1 MKHVQKFSLI
11 LFIVI
16 SFFLIKCSDSG
27 SSTAANTD
35 TDLLDTNT
43 DYTQMC
49 FTPDNGITQ
58 VVSKPGEYSRYSEA
72 THDGWQRFSQYVLVR
87 DGVKLAVDIYRPT
100 SGGILEQTA
109 LPVIFQ
115 FTPYRRATYTTVN
128 NPDGT
133 KTIKI
138 NYPDTTFTKYGYVM
152 VYADV
157 RGKGA
162 SFGTRIGMGDRT
174 EAMDAHDLIE
184 WIGRQPWCDGKV
196 GMWGGSYVGYTQV
209 AAASTAPRYLK
220 AVFPEITDYAK
231 YDATYRGGMHR
242 STSGGGET
250 QNDLVTAPVDEDVL
264 DVNNNGIP
272 DMLEAAAA
280 QHVSPYLP
288 EEYKYLN
295 FVARMLYR
303 NSVDTLLGDY
313 WINVSAYP
321 YFNKMKKSGIAFY
334 QSGGWYDLF
343 ARDTPLGFNNL
354 KERGKLLLS
363 PNGHFWT
370 DPSAA
375 LVNMTIERL
384 RFFDYWLK
392 GIGNGLMDEPPVYY
406 YTVNAPSGT
415 EWRYSPQWPLAE
427 KEETRFYL
435 NAGPSGSSPV
445 SILDGSLSTES
456 PKDKFARDDYTPNY
470 AVTSTH
476 MMGYSSYD
484 KWGLTYTTSTLASD
498 IQITGSPVVHLWIS
512 STATDGDFFADLE
525 DIDEN
530 GAVARVVATQGR
542 LRASHRILGKAP
554 FDNMDLPWHPS
565 NEEDMIPL
573 TPNTPTELV
582 FDILPASHV
591 FKAGHRIR
599 LTITNASK
607 HVLTYLQPAATVSIY
622 RNKTHRSY
630 VSLPIIPKL
639 NIFQGIANIHSRYET
654 YEGPANLYAS
664 PTAIYVNYEGK
675 WLKWKT
681 LESRDKCRTEYYMGK
696 GNMGFISV
704 FVTDNDRMVFD
715 ALAKGNG
722 IQFKGELKYK

>member
-1 MKHVQKFSLI
+1 MKYVQKFTFI
-11 LFIVI
+11 LFIVFCL
-16 SFFLIKCSDSG
+16 SLIKCSYSG
-27 SSTAANTD
+27 NSTADNPDTDILNTNTEFTQLASITD
-35 TDLLDTNT
+35 TGF
-43 DYTQMC
+43 TQ
-49 FTPDNGITQ
+49 G
-58 VVSKPGEYSRYSEA
+58 VSKPGEYSGYSEA
-72 THDGWQRFSQYVLVR
+72 TYDGWQRFSQYVQVR
-87 DGVKLAVDIYRPT
+87 DGVKLAVDIYRPK
-100 SGGILEQTA
+100 SGSVLEQAA

-115 FTPYRRATYTTVN
+115 FTPYRRATYTTIT

-133 KTIKI
+133 KTRKI

-162 SFGTRIGMGDRT
+162 SYGTRIGMGDRT

-184 WIGRQPWCDGKV
+184 WMGAQPWCNGNV

-209 AAASTAPRYLK
+209 AAASTAPRFLK

-250 QNDLVTAPVDEDVL
+250 QNDLVTAPVDEDVS

-272 DMLEAAAA
+272 DILEAAAA
-280 QHVSPYLP
+280 QHVAPYMP

-303 NSVDTLLGDY
+303 NSIDQILGDY

-321 YFNKMKKSGIAFY
+321 YFKTIKKSGIAFY
-334 QSGGWYDLF
+334 HSGGWYDLF
-343 ARDTPLGFNNL
+343 TRDTPLGFNNL

-370 DPSAA
+370 DPAA
-375 LVNMTIERL
+375 VLVNMTNERL

-392 GIGNGLMDEPPVYY
+392 GIRNGIMCEPPVYY
-406 YTVNAPSGT
+406 YTVNAPAGT
-415 EWRYSPQWPLAE
+415 EWRFSPQWPLSE
-427 KEETRFYL
+427 KKETRFYL

-445 SILDGSLSTES
+445 SILDGILSTDP
-456 PKDKFARDDYTPNY
+456 PKDKDGRDDYLPNY
-470 AVTSTH
+470 AVTSPH

-484 KWGLTYTTSTLASD
+484 KWGLTYTTSALASD
-498 IQITGSPVVHLWIS
+498 IQVTGSPVVHLWVS

-542 LRASHRILGKAP
+542 LRASHRTLGKAP
-554 FDNMDLPWHPS
+554 FDNMGLPWHRS
-565 NEEDMIPL
+565 HEEDLIPL
-573 TPNTPTELV
+573 TSNTPAELV
-582 FDILPASHV
+582 FDILPTSHV

-599 LTITNASK
+599 LTIVNASK
-607 HVLTYLQPAATVSIY
+607 HVLTYLQPSASVSIY
-622 RNKTHRSY
+622 RNKIHKSY
-630 VSLPIIPKL
+630 ISLPIIHKL
-639 NIFQGIANIHSRYET
+639 NIFKGTAKIYSRHEA
-654 YEGPANLYAS
+654 YEGPADLYAS
-664 PTAIYVNYEGK
+664 PTAIYVNYAGK

-681 LESRDKCRTEYYMGK
+681 EESWDGCRNEYYMGR
-696 GNMGFISV
+696 GDTGHISV
-704 FVTDNDRMVFD
+704 FVTDSDHLPLDVV
-715 ALAKGNG
+715 AKGNG